1 MKQPENIS
9 STTRNRVV
17 MCTHFCKHLLVW
29 YPPSTLLYFINY
41 NPVSHGKPF
50 LPILNQHTSGG
61 APESSSRI
69 KNGAC
74 DLRLRQ
80 LSQFPSRNDW
90 FKEGNTVCSEP
101 LRCNENAG
109 NPGRGRGGG
118 WKKDYII
125 LFSSECEMQKYVERW
140 QLFCTTREERA
151 FPGMEPTWRW
161 MAGGWLW
168 WKNGALVTLFKV
180 PDQAVPETKQTLGF
194 SL

>member
-1 MKQPENIS
+1 
-9 STTRNRVV
+9 

-29 YPPSTLLYFINY
+29 YPPSTLLSFINY

-50 LPILNQHTSGG
+50 LPILNQHASGG

-80 LSQFPSRNDW
+80 LSQFPRRNDR

-109 NPGRGRGGG
+109 NPGRGPGWGGVEKRLYHSFLIWVWDAEIRGEVAAILYYRGGG
-118 WKKDYII
+118 SLSGHGTNMK
-125 LFSSECEMQKYVERW
+125 VN
-140 QLFCTTREERA
+140 
-151 FPGMEPTWRW
+151 GRW
-161 MAGGWLW
+161 MVVMEKWSSSDTVQSPWSSCTWNQTNSGIFT
-168 WKNGALVTLFKV
+168 LV
-180 PDQAVPETKQTLGF
+180 
-194 SL
+194 SS